1 MEKFISWLQKNNI
14 NMDSLDIRDIE
25 NNERNV
31 VAIHPIKRS
40 STVMLIPKKL
50 LIMSP
55 VVEKT
60 ANGRKI
66 LSLFSN
72 ETELTKSIINISIFI
87 LFITRRFKSYTI
99 ILG

>member
-1 MEKFISWLQKNNI
+1 MEKFVSWLQKNNI

-66 LSLFSN
+66 IHFG
-72 ETELTKSIINISIFI
+72 I
-87 LFITRRFKSYTI
+87 L
-99 ILG
+99 ILIYYPKI